1 MLLERQAALD
11 ALASLREQAA
21 AGPGR
26 VALLGGEAGIGK
38 TSLLRE
44 FARDALW
51 GACDPLFTPRPLGP
65 LHDMAA
71 GLGGAVS
78 ATLARE
84 AGRVAIF
91 NAVLDALG
99 RDAHCLVFEDVHW
112 ADEATLDLIAWL
124 GRRIERTRT
133 LLLASYRD
141 DEIGASHPLRR
152 VLGAL
157 PGAARLLLPRL
168 SADAVRRLAGAR
180 AVEAPA
186 LHLVSGGNPFFVTEL
201 LAVDSTQG
209 VPPTVRDAVLARI
222 APLPAAARAVLEIA
236 AVLGPHIEPPLL
248 EAVAGSD
255 AVTLEACLAAGVLQD
270 AGHTLEYRHELARQA
285 VLGTLSSPRRQDL
298 HRRVLQA
305 LRAVPGTDPARL
317 AEHAEAAQDR
327 DAVLDFAQQAARQAL
342 AVGARREAKA
352 QYERALRW
360 ADRLPPAERA
370 SLLEAFAWEC
380 LAVGATQAGIDAR
393 RHAIALR
400 AQLGEVA
407 RQAENL
413 CRLTNLLINVGRHT
427 DADEALRQ
435 AFDLL
440 RPLPPCRELAYA
452 WRTQAHL
459 SMMRNDDD
467 EAVRAGDEAIAL
479 AERFGDLETLISAL
493 NSQGAALTHVDFE
506 AGCAKLERSRQL
518 AQDSGRMNQVF
529 GAEIN
534 LGETALEAHRF
545 TRGEPH
551 LAAAIRIADELQMDA
566 SPAQGALACCW
577 LHLGRW
583 NEAGDLALRVLNSGL
598 EPRVAHVM
606 ARVALGR
613 LRARRG
619 DAGVW
624 DALDAAMAMAQG
636 AGLLQYVAPVRVA
649 RAEAAWLEGDAA
661 RCRDEALA
669 AFDLAL
675 QHRHPWFVGE
685 LAYWRRRA
693 GDTLDMPDFA
703 APPYALQAAGRWR
716 EAASAW
722 RELACPYEE
731 ARALAEGDP
740 DACREALAIFERLGA
755 RPAAEVAR
763 RRLQDA
769 GVRGLPRGPR
779 SATRGHP
786 FGLTTRELQVLH
798 LLCSGLRNAEI
809 AARLHR
815 SVRTVD
821 HHLAAVFA
829 KLGVDS
835 RVAAIQAAQRAG
847 LGSPATQSGQSPAPK

>member
-1 MLLERQAALD
+1 MLLERQPALD
-11 ALASLREQAA
+11 ALSTLREQAA
-21 AGPGR
+21 GGR
-26 VALLGGEAGIGK
+26 GQVALLGGEAGIGK
-38 TSLLRE
+38 TTLLRE
-44 FARDALW
+44 FARDAVW

-65 LHDMAA
+65 LRDMAA
-71 GLGGAVS
+71 SLGGAVP

-91 NAVLDALG
+91 DAVLDALG
-99 RDAHCLVFEDVHW
+99 RDARCLVFEDVHW

-141 DEIGASHPLRR
+141 DEIGTSHPLRR

-157 PGAARLLLPRL
+157 PAAARIALPRL
-168 SADAVRRLAGAR
+168 SADAVRRLAGPG
-180 AVEAPA
+180 AVDAQA
-186 LHLVSGGNPFFVTEL
+186 LHRVSGGNPFFVTEL
-201 LAVDSTQG
+201 IAIGSAQG

-236 AVLGPHIEPPLL
+236 AVLGPHIDAALL
-248 EAVAGSD
+248 EAVAGGD
-255 AVTLEACLAAGVLQD
+255 AATLEACLAAGVLQD
-270 AGHTLEYRHELARQA
+270 AGSTLEYRHELARQA
-285 VLGTLSSPRRQDL
+285 VLGSLSSPRRQDL
-298 HRRVLQA
+298 HRRALQA
-305 LRAVPGTDPARL
+305 LRAAPGIDPARL

-327 DAVLDFAQQAARQAL
+327 EAVLDFARQAARQAV

-360 ADRLPPAERA
+360 ADRLPPTELA

-380 LAVGATQAGIDAR
+380 LAVGASQAGIEAR
-393 RHAIALR
+393 RRAIALC

-413 CRLTNLLINVGRHT
+413 CRLTNLLVNAGR
-427 DADEALRQ
+427 DAEAAEALQQ

-452 WRTQAHL
+452 WRTQTHL
-459 SMMRNDDD
+459 SMMRSDDD
-467 EAVRAGDEAIAL
+467 EAIRAGDEAIAL
-479 AERFGDLETLISAL
+479 AERFGDLEALISAL
-493 NSQGAALTHVDFE
+493 NSQGAALTHFDFE

-518 AQDSGRMNQVF
+518 AHDNGRMNQVF

-545 TRGEPH
+545 VRAEPH
-551 LAAAIRIADELQMDA
+551 LLAAIKTADDLQMDA

-583 NEAGDLALRVLNSGL
+583 DEAGELALQVLSSGL

-636 AGLLQYVAPVRVA
+636 AGLLQYVAPVRIA

-661 RCRDEALA
+661 RCRDEARSAFELA
-669 AFDLAL
+669 
-675 QHRHPWFVGE
+675 QRHRHTWYVGE
-685 LAYWRRRA
+685 LAYWRQ
-693 GDTLDMPDFA
+693 LA
-703 APPYALQAAGRWR
+703 ADAVDLPAYAAAPYALQMAGRWR
-716 EAASAW
+716 EAAQAW

-731 ARALAEGDP
+731 ARALADGDV
-740 DACREALAIFERLGA
+740 DAQREALSTFERLGA
-755 RPAAEVAR
+755 RPAAEALR
-763 RRLQDA
+763 QRLVDA
-769 GVRGLPRGPR
+769 GVRGPR
-779 SATRGHP
+779 SSTREHP
-786 FGLTTRELQVLH
+786 FGLTTRELQILR
-798 LLCSGLRNAEI
+798 LLCDGLRNAEI
-809 AARLHR
+809 AARLSR

-835 RVAAIQAAQRAG
+835 RLAAIQAAQRAG
-847 LGSPATQSGQSPAPK
+847 LAPQSGQSPAAK